1 MSSKEQDKKEDPD
14 IAIIK
19 ARKMKEL
26 WKQAALERSKAA
38 QKEQG
43 QKARIKTDR
52 EIVSDLLYDRGEEVL
67 RLAEIQF
74 PSQTRMIINR
84 IADLTKSG
92 EIQQRISGGE
102 LLMLFRSIGIN
113 VREIRLSKS
122 KIMANWFQSQR
133 NLRRKIKKTRAGD
146 NSKHSIL
153 LSLLYYCSQ
162 FPANLRTY
170 KTV

>member
-1 MSSKEQDKKEDPD
+1 MSSKEQDKKDDPD

-26 WKQAALERSKAA
+26 WKQAAALEKSKAA
-38 QKEQG
+38 

-67 RLAEIQF
+67 KLAEIQF
-74 PSQTRMIINR
+74 PSQTRMIIKR
-84 IADLTKSG
+84 IADLTKAG

-113 VREIRLSKS
+113 VRVNTTI
-122 KIMANWFQSQR
+122 KIEDHGKLVSFSEK
-133 NLRRKIKKTRAGD
+133 LKKENKEE
-146 NSKHSIL
+146 NSGKE
-153 LSLLYYCSQ
+153 Q
-162 FPANLRTY
+162 
-170 KTV
+170 